1 MARFDVINTERKKV
15 SEIEL
20 SDAVFAA
27 PPNDDVV
34 YEVAKFQAINRR
46 AGTVAVKNAS
56 LVSGGG
62 RKPWKQKH
70 TGRARQGSTR
80 ASQWVGGGKAMG
92 PKPRDYT
99 YRPPREVRRG
109 ALRIVLSQRARD
121 NKLLIVDKIEVPAK
135 EEAGRKR
142 LSNGTVKVLTQGLKL
157 EGALVVDF
165 RENLNLHRG
174 VRNLACF
181 DALAPEG
188 LNLESVLKHDT
199 LVLTAPAA
207 KQLEGALA
215 P

>member
-1 MARFDVINTERKKV
+1 MAKFDVINIDRQKV

-20 SDAVFAA
+20 ADSVFAA
-27 PPNDDVV
+27 EANENLI

-109 ALRIVLSQRARD
+109 ALRVAISQRARD
-121 NKLLIVDKIEVPAK
+121 QKLLILDKIELAPQV
-135 EEAGRKR
+135 ENGRKR
-142 LSNGTVKVLTQGLKL
+142 LSKGAAKLLLENLKL
-157 EGALVVDF
+157 ANALVIDAK
-165 RENLNLHRG
+165 ENVSLHRG
-174 VRNLACF
+174 VRNLADF
-181 DALAPEG
+181 DVVAPEG

-207 KQLEGALA
+207 KLLEGALS
-215 P
+215 

>member
-1 MARFDVINTERKKV
+1 MAKFDVINIDRQKV

-20 SDAVFAA
+20 ADSVFAA
-27 PPNDDVV
+27 EANENLI

-109 ALRIVLSQRARD
+109 ALRVAISQRARD
-121 NKLLIVDKIEVPAK
+121 QKLLILDKIELAPQG
-135 EEAGRKR
+135 ENGRKR
-142 LSNGTVKVLTQGLKL
+142 LSKGAAKLLLENLKL
-157 EGALVVDF
+157 ANALVIDAK
-165 RENLNLHRG
+165 ENVSLHRG
-174 VRNLACF
+174 VRNLADF
-181 DALAPEG
+181 DVVAPEG

-207 KQLEGALA
+207 KLLEGALS
-215 P
+215 

>member
-1 MARFDVINTERKKV
+1 MAKFDVINIDRQKV

-20 SDAVFAA
+20 ADSVFAA
-27 PPNDDVV
+27 EANENLI

-109 ALRIVLSQRARD
+109 ALRVAISLRARD
-121 NKLLIVDKIEVPAK
+121 QKLLILDKIELAPQA
-135 EEAGRKR
+135 ENGRKR
-142 LSNGTVKVLTQGLKL
+142 LSKGAAKLLLENLKV
-157 EGALVVDF
+157 ENALVIDAK
-165 RENLNLHRG
+165 ENVSLHRG
-174 VRNLACF
+174 IRNLAAF
-181 DALAPEG
+181 DVVSPEG

-207 KQLEGALA
+207 KLLEGALS
-215 P
+215 

>member
-1 MARFDVINTERKKV
+1 MARFDVINTQGQKV

-20 SDAVFAA
+20 SDAVFLAESNA
-27 PPNDDVV
+27 HLI
-34 YEVAKFQAINRR
+34 YEVAKFQAINRC
-46 AGTVAVKNAS
+46 AGTVAVKNTS

-62 RKPWKQKH
+62 KKPWRQKH

-80 ASQWVGGGKAMG
+80 ASHWVGGGKAMG

-109 ALRIVLSQRARD
+109 ALRVALSQRARD
-121 NKLLIVDKIEVPAK
+121 NKLLIVDAFEVKPVEDKGKA
-135 EEAGRKR
+135 R
-142 LSNGTVKVLTQGLKL
+142 LSKGAARILTDGLKL
-157 EGALVVDF
+157 REALVVDA

-174 VRNLACF
+174 VRNLAAF
-181 DALAPEG
+181 DVLAPEG
-188 LNLESVLKHDT
+188 LNLESILRHET

-207 KQLEGALA
+207 KQLEGVLA

>member
-1 MARFDVINTERKKV
+1 MAKFDVINIDRQKV

-20 SDAVFAA
+20 ADSVFAVEA
-27 PPNDDVV
+27 NENLI

-109 ALRIVLSQRARD
+109 ALRVAISQRARD
-121 NKLLIVDKIEVPAK
+121 QKLLILDKIELAPQA
-135 EEAGRKR
+135 ENGRKR
-142 LSNGTVKVLTQGLKL
+142 LSKGAAKLLLENLKL
-157 EGALVVDF
+157 ANALVIDAK
-165 RENLNLHRG
+165 ENVSLHRG
-174 VRNLACF
+174 VRNLADF
-181 DALAPEG
+181 DVVAPEG
-188 LNLESVLKHDT
+188 LNLESVLRHDT

-207 KQLEGALA
+207 KLLEGALS
-215 P
+215 